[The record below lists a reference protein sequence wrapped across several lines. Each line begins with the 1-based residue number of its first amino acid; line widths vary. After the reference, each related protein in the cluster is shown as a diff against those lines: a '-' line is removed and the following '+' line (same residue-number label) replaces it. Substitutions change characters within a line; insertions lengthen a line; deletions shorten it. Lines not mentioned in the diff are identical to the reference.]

1 MTSTNT
7 PTLAT
12 YTALQD
18 AFDHFNTALFAGKL
32 PQCLITLRSSVSA
45 YGYMHSERFVSVAG
59 ERIDE
64 LGINPG
70 YFAVQSME
78 EVMATVVHE
87 MAHHW
92 QNHVGT
98 ASKSSPH
105 NREWAAKMEEIG
117 LMPSHTGLPGG
128 KQTGRTMSDYILPDG
143 AFMRACASLTAR
155 GFNLPWLDSHL
166 PVASEQMSERRE
178 ALAASGVAAVGGEP
192 PVTQAKGN
200 GVELK
205 VRPPTVRAAPTRVR
219 LECPKCAV
227 RAWAAPGTA
236 LSCGTCGVALEE
248 SESVA

>member
-1 MTSTNT
+1 MISLIT

-12 YTALQD
+12 YIALQD

-32 PQCLITLRSSVSA
+32 PQCLITLRSSVRA
-45 YGYMHSERFVSVAG
+45 YGYMHNGRFVSVAG
-59 ERIDE
+59 QRVDE

-78 EVMATVVHE
+78 EAMATIVHE
-87 MAHHW
+87 MVHHW
-92 QNHVGT
+92 QNHFGRT
-98 ASKSSPH
+98 SKSSPH
-105 NREWAAKMEEIG
+105 NREWAAMMEEVG

-143 AFMRACASLTAR
+143 AFMRAFASLTAS

-166 PVASEQMSERRE
+166 PVDLEQMSERRN
-178 ALAASGVAAVGGEP
+178 ALAASGIAVVGGVP
-192 PVTQAKGN
+192 PVTVAREN
-200 GVELK
+200 GVELD
-205 VRPPTVRAAPTRVR
+205 VRPPTVRAAPARVR
-219 LECPKCAV
+219 LECPKCTI

-248 SESVA
+248 

>member
-32 PQCLITLRSSVSA
+32 PQCLITLRSSVRA
-45 YGYMHSERFVSVAG
+45 YGYMHGGRFVSVAG
-59 ERIDE
+59 QRVDE

-92 QNHVGT
+92 QNHFGS

-105 NREWAAKMEEIG
+105 NREWAAKMEEVG

-143 AFMRACASLTAR
+143 AFLRACASLAAR

-178 ALAASGVAAVGGEP
+178 ALVASGVAAVGGEP
-192 PVTQAKGN
+192 PVAMAREN

-205 VRPPTVRAAPTRVR
+205 VRPPTVRAAPTRVQ
-219 LECPKCAV
+219 LECPKCAI

-236 LSCGTCGVALEE
+236 LSCGACGVALEE
-248 SESVA
+248 AESVA